1 MTWTAKRLH
10 GSASTLHEFSPPER
24 PERTLCAVEAHS
36 TAFVIGSAQ
45 RESEVDS
52 QCASALGVSIVRRG
66 SGGGA
71 VLLVPGRHVW
81 IDVWLPSGDAL
92 WSDDVIV
99 AADWL
104 GEAFALA
111 LTDAQVQSVSVHRGP
126 ASSDAWSKMVCF
138 LGRGPGEV
146 FSGGQKIVGLSQR
159 RTRDWIRFQ
168 TVVHRQFSARLTAD
182 LLAVAVDSEAV
193 AQWQSQVYEIGDLP
207 ILDLLRARLPR

>member
-1 MTWTAKRLH
+1 MTWVVKHLH
-10 GSASTLHEFSPPER
+10 GSASTLHEFAPPAQ
-24 PERTLCAVEAHS
+24 PERTLCVFETQS

-45 RESEVDS
+45 HESQVDS
-52 QCASALGVSIVRRG
+52 QCASALDVSIVRRS

-71 VLLVPGRHVW
+71 VLLVPGQYVW

-92 WSDDVIV
+92 WSDDVVV

-104 GEAFALA
+104 GEALALA
-111 LTDAQVQSVSVHRGP
+111 LTDAQIPSVSVHRGP
-126 ASSDAWSKMVCF
+126 ASNDVWSKTVCF

-146 FSGGQKIVGLSQR
+146 FSNGKKIVGLSQR

-168 TVVHRQFSARLTAD
+168 TIVHRKFSAKLTAD
-182 LLAVAVDSEAV
+182 LLTVAVDSEAV

-207 ILDLLRARLPR
+207 ILDLLRARLPQ